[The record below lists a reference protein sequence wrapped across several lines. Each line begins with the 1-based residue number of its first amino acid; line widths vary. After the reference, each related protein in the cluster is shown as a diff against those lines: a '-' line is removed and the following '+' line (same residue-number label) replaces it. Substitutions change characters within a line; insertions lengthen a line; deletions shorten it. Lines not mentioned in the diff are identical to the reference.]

1 MVDPLTPVPSL
12 IAPSLTALPR
22 PGRKVLLELDL
33 TRGLLEQPP
42 ASPVGALR
50 ARHVPTLHGLVD
62 ALARAAR
69 DDRVAGL
76 VAHVGQRVSL
86 AQSGEL
92 RAAVRR
98 LSAAGKPTVAWA
110 ESFGEAGPGNVG
122 YHLAT
127 AFDEVWLQPSGE
139 LGLVGVSAQAVFVR
153 DALAKLGVQAQISQR
168 AEYKTA
174 ANMFLESAMTEPHR
188 EMVRALV
195 DSAMATL
202 VSDIAA
208 ARRLSEPQVRDAVD
222 AAPLTAQEAVDRGL
236 VDRIGYR
243 DEVYAALH
251 ERLGKLE
258 TRYVERHRDGVRAL
272 ARKGRDVVRHRP
284 VVAVVQATGPIHL
297 GRSGGS
303 PFSGHSIGSDTLGAA
318 LRAVGRDEHVRAVVL
333 RVDSP
338 GGSYV
343 ASDAIRREVHALRR
357 TGRPVVASM
366 GNVAGSGGYYIAMPA
381 DEVVAGAATLTG
393 SIGVLAGKQ
402 VIAEG
407 LARLG
412 VRRESVSAG
421 RFAEMYSTERPFDEQ
436 EWRRLEDQ
444 LDRIYADFTGKAAED
459 RRMPLERMREVAKG
473 RVWTGADAAERG
485 LVDRIG
491 GLSDAV
497 DVACRRAGIRRE
509 DAELRT
515 LPRVSPLDR
524 LRPAPNS
531 DAPRGAA
538 SPLTPL
544 SPLSLPDQLLTALSL
559 PDQLMTRLGL
569 PGWGALT
576 MPVLWELR

>member
-1 MVDPLTPVPSL
+1 MADALTSL
-12 IAPSLTALPR
+12 PALVALPR

-50 ARHVPTLHGLVD
+50 ARHVPTLQSLVD
-62 ALARAAR
+62 ALTRAAR

-76 VAHVGQRVSL
+76 VAHVGQPITL
-86 AQSGEL
+86 AQSAEL
-92 RAAVRR
+92 RAAVQR
-98 LSAAGKPTVAWA
+98 LAAAGKPTVAWT
-110 ESFGEAGPGNVG
+110 ESFGEVGEGNVG
-122 YHLAT
+122 YHLAS
-127 AFDEVWLQPSGE
+127 AFEEVWLQPSGE
-139 LGLVGVSAQAVFVR
+139 IGLVGVHAQAVFVR
-153 DALAKLGVQAQISQR
+153 DALEKLGVQAQISQR

-174 ANMFLESAMTEPHR
+174 ANMFLESAMTEPHK

-202 VSDIAA
+202 VSDVAA
-208 ARRLSEPQVRDAVD
+208 ARGLSEQQVRDAVD
-222 AAPLTAQEAVDRGL
+222 AAPLTAQEGLDRGL
-236 VDRIGYR
+236 VDRVGYR

-251 ERLGKLE
+251 ERLGKVE
-258 TRYVERHRDGVRAL
+258 TRYVERHRDGMRTL

-284 VVAVVQATGPIHL
+284 VVAVVHATGPIHL

-303 PFSGHSIGSDTLGAA
+303 PFSGHSIGSDTVGAA

-343 ASDAIRREVHALRR
+343 ASDAIRREVQALRR

-366 GNVAGSGGYYIAMPA
+366 GNVAASGGYYIAMPA
-381 DEVVAGAATLTG
+381 DVVVAGAATLTG

-402 VIAEG
+402 VIRDG

-421 RFAEMYSTERPFDEQ
+421 RFAEMYSTERPFDEE

-444 LDRIYADFTGKAAED
+444 LDRIYADFTSKAAED
-459 RRMPLERMREVAKG
+459 RRMPVDRLRELARG
-473 RVWTGADAAERG
+473 RVWTGADAVERG
-485 LVDRIG
+485 LVDRLG

-497 DVACRRAGIRRE
+497 EVACQRAGIRRE
-509 DAELRT
+509 DTEVRS
-515 LPRVSPLDR
+515 LPRLSALER
-524 LRPAPNS
+524 LRPAQNS
-531 DAPRGAA
+531 DAPRGAV
-538 SPLTPL
+538 
-544 SPLSLPDQLLTALSL
+544 LPISL
-559 PDQLMTRLGL
+559 PDQLMAALGL
-569 PGWGALT
+569 PGGVLT